1 MWRRRFDNVSYRAA
15 MADCGK
21 GARFLNLIAVWF
33 GSGLSPA
40 APGTAGTLAAVPL
53 ILLVGWF
60 GLLFKSI
67 LLAVLIFVAVWSS
80 EFYRRRTGIQDPPE
94 VVVDEVVG
102 FFVAVAPWEPSWSL
116 LVAGFLLFRFF
127 DIVKPFP
134 VGMAER
140 LPGGV
145 GIVADDLA
153 AGVYSALC
161 LWGLLFTRVLA

>member
-1 MWRRRFDNVSYRAA
+1 MWKCRFDNVSYRTATVG
-15 MADCGK
+15 CGK

-53 ILLVGWF
+53 ILAVGWL
-60 GLLFKSI
+60 GLLVKAI
-67 LLAVLIFVAVWSS
+67 LLAVFISVAVWSS
-80 EFYRRRTGIQDPPE
+80 EVYRRRAGIEDPPE

-102 FFVAVAPWEPSWSL
+102 FFTTVALWKPSWSL

-134 VGMAER
+134 VGLAER

-153 AGVYSALC
+153 AGVYSAAC
-161 LWGLLFTRVLA
+161 LWGLLFTGVLS

>member
-1 MWRRRFDNVSYRAA
+1 MWKCRFDNLSYRTA
-15 MADCGK
+15 MAGCGK
-21 GARFLNLIAVWF
+21 GARSLNLIAVWF
-33 GSGLSPA
+33 GSGLSPV

-60 GLLFKSI
+60 GLPVKGIF
-67 LLAVLIFVAVWSS
+67 LAVLICLAVWSS
-80 EFYRRRTGIQDPPE
+80 DCYRRRAGSEDPPE

-102 FFVAVAPWEPSWSL
+102 FFTALAPWKPSWSL

-134 VGMAER
+134 VGLVER

-153 AGVYSALC
+153 AGLYSALC
-161 LWGLLFTRVLA
+161 LWGLLLARVLS

>member
-1 MWRRRFDNVSYRAA
+1 MWRCRFDNVSYRTA
-15 MADCGK
+15 MTGCGK

-33 GSGLSPA
+33 GSGLSPV

-53 ILLVGWF
+53 ILLAEWA
-60 GLLFKSI
+60 GLLVKGI
-67 LLAVLIFVAVWSS
+67 LFAGLICLAVWSS
-80 EFYRRRTGIQDPPE
+80 ECYQRRAGIEDPPE

-102 FFVAVAPWEPSWSL
+102 FFTAVAAWKPSWTL
-116 LVAGFLLFRFF
+116 LAAGFILFRFF

-134 VGMAER
+134 VGLVER
-140 LPGGV
+140 LPGGA

-161 LWGLLFTRVLA
+161 LWGLLYAGFLS